1 MARAVVP
8 NASPVP
14 VAPPADGDFVALLQ
28 RAGQW
33 PDAAPIHG
41 DVDEALR
48 SVATTVLGFHCADGV
63 LIAGDRRATAGH
75 TVIYDR
81 ADKVIDLDSGTVMAI
96 AGTPATAFEMA
107 RILQHSF
114 QYYRRSQLQEL
125 SLEGKVRALGQLLHK
140 NLPMTIQG
148 VGVVVP
154 LLAILDDQRRPRLY
168 FYDALGAQ
176 FQAVDFA
183 VSGSGSPAARSVLH
197 YLNRWSPHP
206 PAGRNANEAAKLAL
220 ELLDTAAESDTATG
234 GVDRR
239 SDIFPQVKLLSPDG
253 LQTMA
258 PAQLAKLFAEGRGNP
273 SGPGGAS

>member
-1 MARAVVP
+1 MP
-8 NASPVP
+8 LNGEL
-14 VAPPADGDFVALLQ
+14 DTALQ
-28 RAGQW
+28 
-33 PDAAPIHG
+33 
-41 DVDEALR
+41 

-81 ADKVIDLDSGTVMAI
+81 ADKVIELDGGTIMAI

-107 RILQHSF
+107 RVLQHSF

-125 SLEGKVRALGQLLHK
+125 SLDGKVRALGQLLTK
-140 NLPMTIQG
+140 NLPMTLQG

-154 LLAILDDQRRPRLY
+154 LLAILDDERQPRLY

-197 YLNRWSPHP
+197 YLNRWSPEP
-206 PAGRNANEAAKLAL
+206 PAQRKTNEAARLAL

-239 SDIFPQVKLLSPDG
+239 SDIFPQVKLLNGDG
-253 LQTMA
+253 ITDVT
-258 PAQLAKLFAEGRGNP
+258 PAQLAKLFGEGGHSTNR
-273 SGPGGAS
+273 SAS